1 MTRALEALA
10 RGAKGILGRPLTD
23 IELKLFGNYMI
34 LLSKWQK
41 SHRLIGSTA
50 PMWIVE
56 HLFLD
61 SLLFLKVLPPN
72 ATTILDLGSGAGLP
86 GLPLKIVRGDLDV
99 TLAESRRRRASFL
112 ATAVRELGLKG
123 ARVVSDRLEDRASDA
138 CGPFDAVVMRC
149 AGDVNELMPLAAR
162 LAAPGGI
169 VVATGPPVSRSLTS
183 GDWVV
188 VPGLEPGKTRRFAV
202 LHIS

>member
-10 RGAKGILGRPLTD
+10 RGAKAILGRPLTD
-23 IELKLFGNYMI
+23 IELKLFDNYMI

-41 SHRLIGSTA
+41 SHRLVGSTA
-50 PMWIVE
+50 PMWVVE

-61 SLLFLKVLPPN
+61 SLLFLKVLPPT

-112 ATAVRELGLKG
+112 SAAVRELGLKG
-123 ARVVSDRLEDRASDA
+123 ARVVSDRLEDRASDL

-149 AGDVNELMPLAAR
+149 AGDVNELMPLAVR
-162 LAAPGGI
+162 LAARGGI

-188 VPGLEPGKTRRFAV
+188 VPGVGPGKTRRFAV